1 MDLMLIAEY
10 GETRVI
16 TKCRKFCSSLFSVA
30 LLMFTM
36 PIIANAMYI
45 SAPYS
50 EINSLAYS
58 YYPTPTAWD
67 PGPNTARVGGF
78 PSAGGATW
86 SIMGAGLS
94 DVSGYDSHGGAV
106 TDSVASLG
114 VSQAAIESMIDN
126 ALNTWAGVSGFT
138 NLGQVTD
145 GHVNF
150 GAAESIGGHLGD
162 IRIGAINIDGVG
174 GTLAHTYQPG
184 TEALTSPFGSTI
196 MGDLHID
203 SSEDWGSSFDLSTI
217 MLHELGHALGLGH
230 SDDINSIMFA
240 GYMGPRLTLG
250 ADDIAGVQSIYG
262 VAAVPVPGAAL
273 LFLSGIGVLGFF
285 RRKRSRK

>member
-1 MDLMLIAEY
+1 MGLVLSAEN

-16 TKCRKFCSSLFSVA
+16 TKCRRFYSSVLPVA
-30 LLMFTM
+30 MLMVTM
-36 PIIANAMYI
+36 PITTNAMYI
-45 SAPYS
+45 PYS
-50 EINSLAYS
+50 EINSMAYS
-58 YYPTPTAWD
+58 YYPIPTAWD
-67 PGPNTARVGGF
+67 PGPNTARAGDF
-78 PSAGGATW
+78 PAAGGATW

-94 DVSGYDSHGGAV
+94 DASGYDSHGGAV
-106 TDSVASLG
+106 TDSITSLG
-114 VSQAAIESMIDN
+114 YSQAAIESMIDN
-126 ALNTWAGVSGFT
+126 ALNNWAGVSGFT

-145 GHVNF
+145 GHVDF
-150 GAAESIGGHLGD
+150 GADESIGGHLGD
-162 IRIGAINIDGVG
+162 IRIGAINIDGIG
-174 GTLAHTYQPG
+174 GTLAHTFQPG

-203 SSEDWGSSFDLSTI
+203 SSEDWSASFDLSTI

-250 ADDIAGVQSIYG
+250 ADDIAGIQSIYG

-273 LFLSGIGVLGFF
+273 LFLSGIGLFGFF
-285 RRKRSRK
+285 RRKRTGK